1 MRKQVLGKRHK
12 IPVKVRDNLKKAID
26 GDLKVADPN
35 LDIELRQPASEND
48 REIPDDSEW
57 D

>member
-1 MRKQVLGKRHK
+1 M
-12 IPVKVRDNLKKAID
+12 PVKVGDNLKEAID

-48 REIPDDSEW
+48 PEIPDDSEW